1 MHFDSFSDFLAMGG
15 YAGYVWSAYGISAL
29 SLLILLWTSIRK
41 SRRLAADI
49 KNRIA
54 REQRIK
60 AAENLE
66 NTL

>member
-15 YAGYVWSAYGISAL
+15 YAGYVWAAYGISAL
-29 SLLILLWTSIRK
+29 SLLILLWSSISK

-49 KNRIA
+49 KNKIA

>member
-15 YAGYVWSAYGISAL
+15 YASYVWAAYGISAL
-29 SLLILLWTSIRK
+29 SLLILLWSSIRK
-41 SRRLAADI
+41 SRRLATDI
-49 KNRIA
+49 KNKIA

>member
-1 MHFDSFSDFLAMGG
+1 MHFDSFGDFLAMGG
-15 YAGYVWSAYGISAL
+15 YASYVWAAYGISAL
-29 SLLILLWTSIRK
+29 SLLILLWSSIRK

-49 KNRIA
+49 KNKIA